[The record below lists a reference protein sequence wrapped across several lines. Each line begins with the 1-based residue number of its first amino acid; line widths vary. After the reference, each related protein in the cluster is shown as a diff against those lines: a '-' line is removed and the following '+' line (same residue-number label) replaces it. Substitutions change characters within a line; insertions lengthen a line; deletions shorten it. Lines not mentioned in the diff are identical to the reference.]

1 MAKLEVLQLLEK
13 LISPCSYR
21 VPDTGDL
28 SYPADYVVNH
38 ESLCDLIAQAI
49 QEEKSNANP

>member
-1 MAKLEVLQLLEK
+1 MTKLEVLQLLEK
-13 LISPCSYR
+13 LISPCGYR
-21 VPDTGDL
+21 VPDTGDQ

-49 QEEKSNANP
+49 QEEKSNVE